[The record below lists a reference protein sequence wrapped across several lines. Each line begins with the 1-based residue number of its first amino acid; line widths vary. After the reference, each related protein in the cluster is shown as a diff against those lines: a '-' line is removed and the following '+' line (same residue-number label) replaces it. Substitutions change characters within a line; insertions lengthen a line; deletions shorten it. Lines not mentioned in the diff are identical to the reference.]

1 MAFPATGMEAAYRND
16 GNQVANLFKE
26 KHPSHFCVYNLTE
39 RKYDT
44 TMFEGRVRFSPL
56 AAPQHRKFFIGPY
69 FPLPFGLAFIPSI
82 VSFVF
87 YDSILDI

>member
-26 KHPSHFCVYNLTE
+26 KHPGHFCIYNLTE

-44 TMFEGRVRFSPL
+44 TMFEGRVRT
-56 AAPQHRKFFIGPY
+56 
-69 FPLPFGLAFIPSI
+69 LAFKPKIAVLRFWI
-82 VSFVF
+82 VAPAFLVLCPR
-87 YDSILDI
+87 ILVHSE

>member
-26 KHPSHFCVYNLTE
+26 KHPGHFCIYNLTE

-44 TMFEGRVRFSPL
+44 TMFEGRVRNERLENHNFQNSNVWLPPAFLSFSKL
-56 AAPQHRKFFIGPY
+56 LEVFIVH
-69 FPLPFGLAFIPSI
+69 IS
-82 VSFVF
+82 
-87 YDSILDI
+87 